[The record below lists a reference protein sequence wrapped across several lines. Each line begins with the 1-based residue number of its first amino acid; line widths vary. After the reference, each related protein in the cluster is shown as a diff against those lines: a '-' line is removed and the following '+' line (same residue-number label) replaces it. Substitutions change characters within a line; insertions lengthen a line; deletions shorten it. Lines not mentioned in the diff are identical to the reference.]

1 MLEKLS
7 GVLRNSMDRLAS
19 AIFVDKKLVDSIIKD
34 LQRALIESD
43 VAVTLVKQI
52 SDELRAVASSESIK
66 GVDKK
71 EQIIK
76 LLHDKILSIIGG
88 EKKELKL
95 ARGDRVVLIGL
106 YGSGKTTTTNKLAY
120 YYSKRGFKSAIVGLD
135 VHRPA
140 ASEQLEQL
148 GKNSK
153 IRVFVDASEKNPSK
167 IIKKFKSEF
176 DDYDLLFFDTA
187 GRHDLDGELI
197 EELKV
202 INKEVKPTHVL
213 LVIPADIGQVV
224 KRQAQEF
231 KKSLDI
237 SGVIV
242 TRMDSS
248 AKGGGALAACS
259 QTGTPVYFITTGEKL
274 NDLEVFNPENFV
286 SRILGMGD
294 LEALLDKVKSS
305 IDENSQ
311 KKSLKRLEEGKFNL
325 LDLYEQIKAMQSMG
339 SLSKITSLIPGF
351 SKAKI
356 PEEMLGSQ
364 ENKIKKWKNIIDS
377 MTPEEI
383 DNPAVLDKQKSRI
396 SRIAHGA
403 GSTVSDVKAL
413 LKQYDLIK
421 EFSSGGMGGMEG
433 LESGQLSREQMQK
446 IAKKFGKKVRM

>member
-248 AKGGGALAACS
+248 AKGGGALSACS
-259 QTGTPVYFITTGEKL
+259 QTGTPVYFITTGGKL

>member
-248 AKGGGALAACS
+248 AKGGGALSACS